1 MFKLI
6 QAVGFDLDG
15 TLYDEIEFI
24 SQVYYPISLMLSDAV
39 GVPSG
44 VLYNR
49 LINRWKEKGSSYN
62 RIFDEVLLDGGISE
76 PYKSSVITECVNVF
90 RNFQPALSLNYG
102 VERLLDW
109 ISSQYPIFMIT
120 DGGEKLQRAK
130 IESLGLY
137 RWFSNDNISIS
148 GSLDSGIS
156 KPDVRMKN
164 SISLLQVMD
173 IKPCHVLYF
182 GDRDVD
188 AKFALN
194 CGYKFS
200 RVHVMKPVSNIVFQ

>member
-76 PYKSSVITECVNVF
+76 LHKSSVITECVNVF

-156 KPDVRMKN
+156 KPDVREKL
-164 SISLLQVMD
+164 ISL
-173 IKPCHVLYF
+173 
-182 GDRDVD
+182 
-188 AKFALN
+188 
-194 CGYKFS
+194 YK
-200 RVHVMKPVSNIVFQ
+200 